1 MGTSLSAAAVGG
13 SEKPAESSGV
23 QAAAVKAESAPDE
36 DSKGGAAE
44 SASVAPAQA
53 PLQPPAGTSILLPLI
68 VQFII

>member
-1 MGTSLSAAAVGG
+1 M
-13 SEKPAESSGV
+13 

-53 PLQPPAGTSILLPLI
+53 PLATSSRYLNPSALNCAVYHLRSLHKDSASLDVPCVINE
-68 VQFII
+68 